1 MRFPVKLTASAL
13 LAGCLAISGCTT
25 TNPYTREEQTSK
37 ATIGAGIGA
46 VAGAAV
52 GLATGKNAKQR
63 RNRALVGAGIG
74 GLSGGGIGYYMD
86 TQEME
91 LRQQLEGTGVSVT
104 RQGDAIILNMPG
116 NITFATDSAEVRP
129 SFHDVLKSVALALD
143 KYPKTIIQVDGH
155 TDNTG
160 SANYN
165 KLLSERRAESVAGA
179 LRRNGVDDRRIIV
192 AGYGPDY
199 PVASNSTP
207 QGREQ
212 NRRVELALSPLLAE

>member
-1 MRFPVKLTASAL
+1 MRFPLKMTATALIAGSLALSA
-13 LAGCLAISGCTT
+13 CTT

-37 ATIGAGIGA
+37 ASIGAGIGA
-46 VAGAAV
+46 VAGAAI

-74 GLSGGGIGYYMD
+74 GLSGAGVGYYMD
-86 TQEME
+86 NQEME

-116 NITFATDSAEVRP
+116 NITFATDSADVKP
-129 SFHDVLKSVALALD
+129 SFNDVLKSVALVLD

-155 TDNTG
+155 TDSTG
-160 SANYN
+160 SASYN

-192 AGYGPDY
+192 TGYGPDY
-199 PVASNSTP
+199 PVASNATP

>member
-1 MRFPVKLTASAL
+1 MRFSVRMTATALIVSSLTLGA
-13 LAGCLAISGCTT
+13 CTT

-37 ATIGAGIGA
+37 ATIGTGIGV
-46 VAGAAV
+46 VAGAAL

-63 RNRALVGAGIG
+63 RNRALIGAGIG

-116 NITFATDSAEVRP
+116 NITFPTDSADVRP
-129 SFHDVLKSVALALD
+129 GFDDVLHSVALVLE

-155 TDNTG
+155 TDSTG
-160 SANYN
+160 SAAYN

-179 LRRNGVDDRRIIV
+179 LRRHGVDDRRII
-192 AGYGPDY
+192 ATGYGPDY
-199 PVASNSTP
+199 PIASDSTP